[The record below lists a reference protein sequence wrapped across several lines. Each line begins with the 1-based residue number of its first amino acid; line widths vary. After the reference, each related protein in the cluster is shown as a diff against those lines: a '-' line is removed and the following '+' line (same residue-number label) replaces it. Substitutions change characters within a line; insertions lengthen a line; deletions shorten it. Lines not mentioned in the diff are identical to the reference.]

1 MGCARREARPGD
13 GVHRPGITRNL
24 TLRLAGK
31 ADIPVREHVFKRD
44 DLGHV
49 SELFLTATT
58 SEVLPTVRV
67 DDQRIGDGK
76 PGPIVSRLQAVYAH
90 AVREFRS

>member
-1 MGCARREARPGD
+1 MINSRGSADIGEEG
-13 GVHRPGITRNL
+13 TRNP

-31 ADIPVREHVFKRD
+31 AHIPVREHMLKRD

-76 PGPIVSRLQAVYAH
+76 HAARL
-90 AVREFRS
+90 RSGHT

>member
-1 MGCARREARPGD
+1 
-13 GVHRPGITRNL
+13 
-24 TLRLAGK
+24 LAGK
-31 ADIPVREHVFKRD
+31 ADIPVREHVLKRD

-76 PGPIVSRLQAVYAH
+76 PGPIVRRLQAAYDD
-90 AVREFRS
+90 AVREFLS

>member
-67 DDQRIGDGK
+67 GDQRIGDGK